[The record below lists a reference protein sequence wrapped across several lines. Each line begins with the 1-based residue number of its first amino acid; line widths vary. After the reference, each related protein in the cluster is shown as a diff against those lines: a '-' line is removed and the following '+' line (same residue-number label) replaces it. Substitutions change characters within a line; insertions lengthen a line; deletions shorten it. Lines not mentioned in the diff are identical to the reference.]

1 MIKKDC
7 FAYLY
12 ENKCVALREKTC
24 DGCGFYKTAE
34 QVKTEREN
42 TKRRIESLSSDQ
54 QLYIA
59 DKYGH
64 LKFG

>member
-1 MIKKDC
+1 MLKTDC
-7 FAYLY
+7 FGYGDKGL
-12 ENKCVALREKTC
+12 CLALREQKC
-24 DGCGFYKTAE
+24 AGCAFYKTTE

-42 TKRRIESLSSDQ
+42 AKRRIESLDSDQ

-64 LKFG
+64 LKFD